1 MEDYALFIKIFFLR
15 MALYF
20 DTVCHTGFGY
30 VRGSRSGK
38 IKYVFFFFCKRQNYV
53 YKFFFSIWKNKR

>member
-1 MEDYALFIKIFFLR
+1 

-38 IKYVFFFFCKRQNYV
+38 IKYVFFFVKDKIMFTS
-53 YKFFFSIWKNKR
+53 FFFFFFLFGKTKDKFPSK